1 MRQKMKTWK
10 HNIAIIILFGILMG
24 VLLMAF
30 DNHAKDVKGLLFF
43 ILLAIASYMDIKTRT
58 IPNVIHILIMMVGLI
73 QIDLV
78 DSLLGFILVPL
89 PFFIMAYLKEGS
101 IGGGDVKLMAAIGVA
116 IGLLDGILL
125 NIVSMFTMSF
135 VCTLFKRKEKIPLT
149 PYFLFGCIFTFV
161 CSHYMV

>member
-1 MRQKMKTWK
+1 MKTWK

-43 ILLAIASYMDIKTRT
+43 LLLSIASYIDIKTRT

-73 QIDLV
+73 QIDPV
-78 DSLLGFILVPL
+78 DSLLGFFLVPL

-101 IGGGDVKLMAAIGVA
+101 IGGGDVKLISAYGFNCGIIIGTGAVILA
-116 IGLLDGILL
+116 LFSLLV
-125 NIVSMFTMSF
+125 IVSIYNFDNIITNKKTPLSPF
-135 VCTLFKRKEKIPLT
+135 VFCG
-149 PYFLFGCIFTFV
+149 YFVIFV
-161 CSHYMV
+161 LGLNR